1 MMMKDKKQLK
11 NSKKIKLKHFK
22 SKIWQKIMQIKNL
35 KDQIKLKIDWI
46 NKNLMKNNLKLMKFK
61 ERKKPKS

>member
-22 SKIWQKIMQIKNL
+22 SKTWQKIMLIKNR

-61 ERKKPKS
+61 DRKKPKS

>member
-22 SKIWQKIMQIKNL
+22 LKIWQKIMLIKNL